1 MLIAVFGCSFVTF
14 NFFCASV
21 NVCAKA
27 MVLVETY
34 IVCEHTTRW
43 SVFSRLFA
51 CRHRRHRLYVL
62 YISLIVSG
70 FFLYPFSS
78 FFSYFLLLSIL
89 SFRFFSLV
97 QNRFLIHLAR
107 YNQNDGMQN
116 IIKQKKWKRQ
126 EYSNSKKKSANTY
139 KYHMQRRAREAQFFF
154 YFRLCR
160 YYKYA

>member
-1 MLIAVFGCSFVTF
+1 MCKGDGISGNIHCMWTYNSMECFFPSF
-14 NFFCASV
+14 CLS
-21 NVCAKA
+21 
-27 MVLVETY
+27 
-34 IVCEHTTRW
+34 
-43 SVFSRLFA
+43 SSSS
-51 CRHRRHRLYVL
+51 
-62 YISLIVSG
+62 SLICSLYFAYRFW

-154 YFRLCR
+154 HFRLCR